1 MSSNLDFYNNFFKD
15 FIRAKC
21 EEPVVGWLVTP
32 LVSTVHR
39 HQTRWRGPSLVR

>member
-1 MSSNLDFYNNFFKD
+1 MGSNLDFNNNFSKD

-21 EEPVVGWLVTP
+21 EEPVVGWSVTS

-39 HQTRWRGPSLVR
+39 RQTRWRGPGLVG